1 MIDGR
6 KHTMLVYSRS
16 SPIHRLRKWPLH
28 WRRDHP
34 VLLALPDG
42 MKARTLAGFGPQ
54 LAQIRK
60 ARGLTQTELG
70 QKLGVSQRVV
80 AYYEQADA
88 QPPGPLLLDLAQALQ
103 VSTDELLGRR
113 PLKTP
118 PPSPKTARLLKRL
131 QQVETLPRA
140 DQQAVLKFVDALVTG
155 RGRAGRNGGR
165 RRALA

>member
-1 MIDGR
+1 M
-6 KHTMLVYSRS
+6 
-16 SPIHRLRKWPLH
+16 
-28 WRRDHP
+28 
-34 VLLALPDG
+34 LLALSDG
-42 MKARTLAGFGPQ
+42 MKARTLPGFGPQ

-88 QPPGPLLLDLAQALQ
+88 QPPGPLLLDLAQAL
-103 VSTDELLGRR
+103 GRR

-118 PPSPKTARLLKRL
+118 PSSPKTVRLLKRL
-131 QQVETLPRA
+131 QQVETLPRT
-140 DQQAVLKFVDALVTG
+140 DQQAVLKFVDALVTS

-165 RRALA
+165 RRAPA

>member
-1 MIDGR
+1 M
-6 KHTMLVYSRS
+6 
-16 SPIHRLRKWPLH
+16 
-28 WRRDHP
+28 
-34 VLLALPDG
+34 LLALSDG
-42 MKARTLAGFGPQ
+42 MKARTLPGFGPQ

-118 PPSPKTARLLKRL
+118 
-131 QQVETLPRA
+131 
-140 DQQAVLKFVDALVTG
+140 
-155 RGRAGRNGGR
+155 
-165 RRALA
+165 RRARRPSACSSGCSRWRRCPAPTSRPCSSSSTLWSPAVGAPAAMAGAAGPPPECFDSS

>member
-1 MIDGR
+1 
-6 KHTMLVYSRS
+6 
-16 SPIHRLRKWPLH
+16 
-28 WRRDHP
+28 
-34 VLLALPDG
+34 
-42 MKARTLAGFGPQ
+42 MKARTPPGFGPQ

-118 PPSPKTARLLKRL
+118 GPSPKTARLLKRL
-131 QQVETLPRA
+131 QQVESLPRA
-140 DQQAVLKFVDALVTG
+140 DQQAVLKFVDALLTS

-165 RRALA
+165 RRAPA

>member
-1 MIDGR
+1 VILGQAQS
-6 KHTMLVYSRS
+6 TVFAIGPYT
-16 SPIHRLRKWPLH
+16 
-28 WRRDHP
+28 RRRNRI
-34 VLLALPDG
+34 VLFALSDG
-42 MKARTLAGFGPQ
+42 MKARTLPGFGPQ

-80 AYYEQADA
+80 AYYEQADG

-131 QQVETLPRA
+131 QQVEALPRA
-140 DQQAVLKFVDALVTG
+140 DQQAVLKFVDALMTS

-165 RRALA
+165 RRAPA